1 MWAHTEIF
9 ARKALYTGKVNVIKN
24 IYRECK
30 IERERESPYGNAHIM
45 RYIMK

>member
-24 IYRECK
+24 IYRESE
-30 IERERESPYGNAHIM
+30 IERERERVLMETRTLCAI
-45 RYIMK
+45 